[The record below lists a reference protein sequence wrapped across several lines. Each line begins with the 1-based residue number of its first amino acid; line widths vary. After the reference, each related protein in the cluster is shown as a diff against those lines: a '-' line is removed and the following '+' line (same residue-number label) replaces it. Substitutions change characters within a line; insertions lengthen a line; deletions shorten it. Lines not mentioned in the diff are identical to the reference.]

1 MLIQGAYSMNKIVF
15 VTLMMADDMHKR
27 HFPVDGNSLIE
38 YPGETYYAINSV
50 LAHTLKKEDNV
61 KVILLE
67 TNAGEKAG
75 KKNAELFETELNELN
90 KCGASI
96 SYQTITSEFTGD
108 KSKYK
113 ELYKTL
119 VKNLTQ
125 GAELYADI
133 TFGIKTLPII
143 ILNALQFGEKFFDC
157 NIGNVIYLKTEFK
170 DGKIVDGSQCIFDIT
185 PLYMLSSFT
194 NTIECSSGERA
205 IAALDALFEE

>member
-1 MLIQGAYSMNKIVF
+1 MTKIVF

-27 HFPVDGNSLIE
+27 HFPVDGNSVIE

-50 LAHTLKKEDNV
+50 LAQTLKKDDDV
-61 KVILLE
+61 KIILLE

-75 KKNAELFETELNELN
+75 KKNAELFENELNELN
-90 KCGASI
+90 KAGASI
-96 SYQTITSEFTGD
+96 SYQIITSEFTGD

-113 ELYKTL
+113 ELYKYL
-119 VKNLTQ
+119 VKNLTE

-133 TFGIKTLPII
+133 TFGIKTLPIL

-157 NIGNVIYLKTEFK
+157 SIGNVIYLKTEFK
-170 DGKIVDGSQCIFDIT
+170 EGKIVEGSQCIFDIT

-194 NTIECSSGERA
+194 NNIECSSGERA